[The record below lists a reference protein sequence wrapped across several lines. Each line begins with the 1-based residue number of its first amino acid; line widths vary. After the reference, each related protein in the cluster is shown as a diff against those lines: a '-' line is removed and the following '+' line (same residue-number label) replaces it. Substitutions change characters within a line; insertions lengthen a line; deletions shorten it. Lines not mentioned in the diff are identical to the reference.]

1 MQHDIFVSYS
11 KQDKVVA
18 DAVVSALEHKG
29 FRCWYAPRDIK
40 PSADW
45 GDSITEAISECKI
58 VLLIFS
64 KSSNQSHRVRDEI
77 YFAISEEKVILP
89 FRIENLD
96 PTGAMRLH
104 LSSRHWLDAYQP
116 SWQAHIDGLVSSIA
130 DTMGRPLVQPAAR
143 EKPAEPVPHPLPKE
157 RKKVP
162 WLWIGLAV
170 VAITALSVGG
180 VLWFGSRDGT
190 RNNQPTEIP
199 ASLADDIAA
208 ATDAASLLKTTP
220 TTDMTKPAA
229 TPDPRIKNPVNN
241 HFYLFVDENKSWH
254 DARDYCD
261 KQGGYLASV
270 QDAAENLFIYSL
282 TNGNSWLGA
291 TDEVVEGHWVWASY
305 EPWDYSNWII
315 GNPDNTE
322 QEEHYLQFVPEFPFQ
337 WNDAPEEKS
346 SFVCEWATPS
356 SFSVKTIVVTSAE
369 DSGEGTLRQAILDSY
384 AGNTITFDP
393 KVFPPENPTAILLK
407 SELPAIDQAW
417 GQSQLTLDASN
428 AGVIL
433 DGSQA
438 DGEWAVGITINSAY
452 NVIKGLQVV
461 HFSGAGILLGPSAL
475 FNIIGGDRTIG
486 TGPLGEGNLF
496 SDNSDGIGIKGS
508 NNIITGNLIGT
519 DHAGTQSMGNQYP
532 GIFLEESANANMIG
546 PENVIAFNG
555 IDGGAGG
562 VSIRSLDGVNTITAN
577 TIYANN
583 GQGIVYNI
591 GETPPFTLSTP
602 PLILYYDQEG
612 GLVHGQAC
620 AGCIIEIFS
629 TDTED
634 GKIYEGQTWSDENG
648 YFVFQQLGPFTGPY
662 LTATS
667 RHPGENTS
675 EFSLASWA
683 RNGIWLAYEVILN
696 KAPIYQTGF
705 DSWGFDEPQ
714 ADNMKIADGKLLL
727 TSFNGEHVGLR
738 LSNLHSDKY
747 AVEFEFRFWDAG
759 EGGHCGFE
767 TGNDIGGEGER
778 GVSTAFSANGWIGVG
793 HAVFPDQFE
802 ELVSVKYDETIIN
815 KVTLI
820 ILGDQI
826 AAFMNGQLAYTLL
839 NPDGSVNFSR
849 QGFMGSSTIAC
860 EFDNYKL
867 WDLRGLDVNP

>member
-1 MQHDIFVSYS
+1 MNYDVFVSYS

-29 FRCWYAPRDIK
+29 IRCWYAPRDIK

-64 KSSNQSHRVRDEI
+64 KNSNQSQRVRDEV

-143 EKPAEPVPHPLPKE
+143 EKPAEPVPHPLPEE

-180 VLWFGSRDGT
+180 VLWFGSRDGI
-190 RNNQPTEIP
+190 NNKLPTEIS
-199 ASLADDIAA
+199 ASLANDV
-208 ATDAASLLKTTP
+208 AASTEAAKLLPTMTSTVMMKPTTTP
-220 TTDMTKPAA
+220 DL
-229 TPDPRIKNPVNN
+229 RIKNPVNN

-254 DARDYCD
+254 EARDYCNE
-261 KQGGYLASV
+261 QGGYLASV

-282 TNGNSWLGA
+282 SKGNSWLGA
-291 TDEVVEGHWVWASY
+291 TDEVVEGHWIWTSN
-305 EPWDYSNWII
+305 EPWEYSNWLI
-315 GNPDNTE
+315 GQPDNSE
-322 QEEHYLQFVPEFPFQ
+322 GEEHYLEFFGNDFPFQ
-337 WNDAPEEKS
+337 WNDANAATDVTRP
-346 SFVCEWATPS
+346 FVCEWATPS
-356 SFSVKTIVVTSAE
+356 SFAVKMILVTSAE
-369 DSGEGTLRQAILDSY
+369 DSGENTLRQALLDAR
-384 AGNTITFDP
+384 AGNTIVFDP
-393 KVFPPENPTAILLK
+393 YVFPPGNPTTILVT
-407 SELPAIDQAW
+407 SGLPIIQE
-417 GQSQLTLDASN
+417 GFITLDASN
-428 AGVIL
+428 AGVTL

-438 DGEWAVGITINSAY
+438 GGEWTAGIEVNSNY

-461 HFSGAGILLGPSAL
+461 HFSGPGLLLNETAL
-475 FNIIGGDRTIG
+475 FNIIGGDRSNG

-496 SDNSDGIGIKGS
+496 SDTSDGIAILGS
-508 NNIITGNLIGT
+508 YNLITGNMIGT
-519 DHAGTQSMGNQYP
+519 DSTGTSSMGNLAP
-532 GIFLEESANANMIG
+532 GIFLEENSNGNFIG
-546 PENVIAFNG
+546 PDNVIAFNG
-555 IDGGAGG
+555 INGGGG
-562 VSIRSLDGVNTITAN
+562 VEIRSIKGTNIITAN
-577 TIYANN
+577 TIYENQS
-583 GQGIVYNI
+583 QGIQYNI
-591 GETPPFTLSTP
+591 NEDPPFTYSAP
-602 PLILYYDQEG
+602 PLILYYDLER
-612 GLVHGQAC
+612 GLLHGNAC
-620 AGCIIEIFS
+620 PGCIIEIFS

-648 YFVFQQLGPFTGPY
+648 YFVFEPGRSLTGPY

-667 RHPGENTS
+667 RSPGESTS

-683 RNGIWLAYEVILN
+683 RNDILLAYKAIQN
-696 KAPIYQTGF
+696 KEPFYQTGF
-705 DSWGFDEPQ
+705 DSWDFAGQQSE
-714 ADNMKIADGKLLL
+714 NVKITNGKLII
-727 TSFNGEHVGLR
+727 TSFNREHVGFMMN
-738 LSNLHSDKY
+738 NLKSDNY
-747 AVEFEFRFWDAG
+747 AVEFDFHFSEAA
-759 EGGHCGFE
+759 EEGHCGFE
-767 TGNDIGGEGER
+767 TSNDKEGEKTR
-778 GVSTAFSANGWIGVG
+778 RINVIFTANGRIVLG
-793 HAVFPDQFE
+793 HFVYPDQSPD
-802 ELVSVKYDETIIN
+802 LINRNYDVSIAN
-815 KVTLI
+815 KVTLVF
-820 ILGDQI
+820 LGDQI
-826 AAFMNGQLAYTLL
+826 AAFMNGQLAYALL

-867 WDLRGLDVNP
+867 WDLSGFDLNP